1 MAIWGKEGT
10 LGSKARR
17 CQKLGS
23 FKQEQGY
30 MDGVEWAEETMVED
44 KVTELGEWSQLMGN
58 KLRLE
63 KELPGN

>member
-1 MAIWGKEGT
+1 
-10 LGSKARR
+10 
-17 CQKLGS
+17 
-23 FKQEQGY
+23 
-30 MDGVEWAEETMVED
+30 MDGVEWAEEIMVED